1 MSSPFL
7 YFIAIISFLFTQE
20 CISFD
25 GENAI
30 LANNEKKVEKE
41 KLSKRPYLHSPS
53 YISLGFDLGQF
64 LWNFITY
71 NPKFFFE
78 EQEKYKFDFRGNFL
92 IDFNRLLISLDIGFL
107 KKTNTM
113 QGLQYQKHSL
123 LLRINCFCNFIK
135 KNSEHNSIFIG
146 GGINI
151 NGSKESAWKYS
162 IEEGKWEPHAKNE
175 KFSWFW
181 LNVAIGFRK
190 SFCKKTMYFGG
201 NFILNFCKKELYT
214 KEKDYCPITQE
225 LIYGFGKKDSS
236 ITPSFNLYIG
246 GTIPLKTKDKRV
258 MDEEF
263 YFYNDI

>member
-1 MSSPFL
+1 MNSPFL

-113 QGLQYQKHSL
+113 
-123 LLRINCFCNFIK
+123 
-135 KNSEHNSIFIG
+135 
-146 GGINI
+146 
-151 NGSKESAWKYS
+151 
-162 IEEGKWEPHAKNE
+162 
-175 KFSWFW
+175 
-181 LNVAIGFRK
+181 
-190 SFCKKTMYFGG
+190 
-201 NFILNFCKKELYT
+201 
-214 KEKDYCPITQE
+214 
-225 LIYGFGKKDSS
+225 
-236 ITPSFNLYIG
+236 
-246 GTIPLKTKDKRV
+246 
-258 MDEEF
+258 
-263 YFYNDI
+263 

>member
-1 MSSPFL
+1 MSSLFL
-7 YFIAIISFLFTQE
+7 YFIVIISFLFTQE
-20 CISFD
+20 SISFD
-25 GENAI
+25 GGNAI

-41 KLSKRPYLHSPS
+41 KLSKRPYLRSPS

-71 NPKFFFE
+71 NPKFSIK
-78 EQEKYKFDFRGNFL
+78 EQKNYKFDFRGNFL
-92 IDFNRLLISLDIGFL
+92 IDFNRLLVSLDIGFL
-107 KKTNTM
+107 KKRNTVNW
-113 QGLQYQKHSL
+113 LQPQKHSL

-162 IEEGKWEPHAKNE
+162 SDTGEWGPLAKNE

-201 NFILNFCKKELYT
+201 IFILNFCKKELYT
-214 KEKDYCPITQE
+214 KEKDYRTITQE
-225 LIYGFGKKDSS
+225 LIYGFGEKDSS
-236 ITPSFNLYIG
+236 ITPSFNFYIG

-263 YFYNDI
+263 YFYNDL

>member
-25 GENAI
+25 GGNAI

-135 KNSEHNSIFIG
+135 KNSEHNSI
-146 GGINI
+146 
-151 NGSKESAWKYS
+151 
-162 IEEGKWEPHAKNE
+162 
-175 KFSWFW
+175 
-181 LNVAIGFRK
+181 
-190 SFCKKTMYFGG
+190 
-201 NFILNFCKKELYT
+201 
-214 KEKDYCPITQE
+214 
-225 LIYGFGKKDSS
+225 
-236 ITPSFNLYIG
+236 LYIVG
-246 GTIPLKTKDKRV
+246 RKINNSKKYV
-258 MDEEF
+258 
-263 YFYNDI
+263 